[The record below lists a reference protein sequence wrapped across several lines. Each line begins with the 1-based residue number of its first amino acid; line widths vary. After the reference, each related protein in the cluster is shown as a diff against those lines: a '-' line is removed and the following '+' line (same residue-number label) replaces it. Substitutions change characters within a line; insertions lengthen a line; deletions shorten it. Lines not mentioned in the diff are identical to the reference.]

1 MQIGSSSQKFFP
13 NVSGETLICGSKY
26 ATLYDDIR
34 DTKWREWVLNEEQ
47 SRPIIKRALEL
58 GINFFDT
65 ADVVG
70 ELRDIRY
77 SFGVCEEITGRAL
90 NDFAIR
96 EEIVVA
102 TKVFRTMSDGPNQ
115 KGLSRKHIF
124 DACDASLKRL
134 NMDYIDLYQIHR
146 WDYET
151 PIEETMEAL
160 H

>member
-1 MQIGSSSQKFFP
+1 MANEKISVVDGIKKTNIPYGRLGSSGLQ
-13 NVSGETLICGSKY
+13 VSRICLGMM
-26 ATLYDDIR
+26 TFG
-34 DTKWREWVLNEEQ
+34 DTKWREWILNEEQ

-58 GINFFDT
+58 GIYFFDT
-65 ADVVG
+65 ADV
-70 ELRDIRY
+70 Y
-77 SFGVCEEITGRAL
+77 SFSVCEEITERAL

-115 KGLSRKHIF
+115 KVLSRKHIF